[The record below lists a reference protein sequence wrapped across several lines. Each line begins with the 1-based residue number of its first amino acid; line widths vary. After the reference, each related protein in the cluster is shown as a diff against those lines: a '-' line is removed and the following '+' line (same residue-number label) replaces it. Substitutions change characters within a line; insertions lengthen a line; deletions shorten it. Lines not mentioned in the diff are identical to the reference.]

1 MRADSASRCLG
12 LGGENDSWSASS
24 TVSSSR
30 SRFILTTVENSFVL
44 FKRRAGFAKILTSSL
59 PEMQLMVRL
68 RSGQTST
75 FEVDSSSTVA
85 AFKAQVA
92 AAAILEIPES
102 SLLYLGKVLD
112 DEATLEACGVGDGGC
127 LVQAAAAAVA
137 FESPPVPTTATL
149 YDRIK
154 HNVARGIDVDYDVP
168 SWHID
173 YVPYAK
179 YVPPKDGKPQIQAAA
194 YEPDGDQAWR
204 RDYYVSG
211 PGNQNEVNRELNVGL
226 PE

>member
-1 MRADSASRCLG
+1 M
-12 LGGENDSWSASS
+12 
-24 TVSSSR
+24 
-30 SRFILTTVENSFVL
+30 
-44 FKRRAGFAKILTSSL
+44 KI
-59 PEMQLMVRL
+59 MVRL

-92 AAAILEIPES
+92 AAAILEVPES

-112 DEATLEACGVGDGGC
+112 DAATLASCGVADGGC
-127 LVQAAAAAVA
+127 LVQAAPAAVA
-137 FESPPVPTTATL
+137 TEAPAVPTTAAL

-154 HNVARGIDVDYDVP
+154 HNVARGIDVDYDAP
-168 SWHID
+168 SWHAD
-173 YVPYAK
+173 YLPYAK
-179 YVPPKDGKPQIQAAA
+179 YVPPKDGKPQFQAAA
-194 YEPDGDQAWR
+194 YEPDGQQAWR

-211 PGNQNEVNRELNVGL
+211 PGNQNEINRELNVGL